1 VSWVGL
7 SSRSAI
13 LALESAWSIA
23 VSDNSESL
31 SLSLSDS
38 ALSMLSRLEGFLG
51 EVLRWVMT
59 NFDVFFLEPVFESG
73 LADSP

>member
-7 SSRSAI
+7 SSRSGI

-31 SLSLSDS
+31 SLSLWDS
-38 ALSMLSRLEGFLG
+38 ALSMLSKLEGFLG

-59 NFDVFFLEPVFESG
+59 NFDIFFLGPVFESG

>member
-13 LALESAWSIA
+13 LAPDSAWSIS
-23 VSDNSESL
+23 VSENSESL
-31 SLSLSDS
+31 SLSLWDS

-51 EVLRWVMT
+51 EVLRCVMT
-59 NFDVFFLEPVFESG
+59 NFDIFFLGAVFESG